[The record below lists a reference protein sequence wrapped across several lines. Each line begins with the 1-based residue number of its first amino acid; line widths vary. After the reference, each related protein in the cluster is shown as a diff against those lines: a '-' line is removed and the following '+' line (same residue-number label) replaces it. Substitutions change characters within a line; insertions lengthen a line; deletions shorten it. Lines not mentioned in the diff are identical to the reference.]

1 MATIQAAGGLA
12 FTAASVAV
20 SAYVASMAVQ
30 RLLGVELREVPDQGL
45 QTWALAS
52 GLSLLSAAIVFNVMG
67 VGYGAIFA

>member
-1 MATIQAAGGLA
+1 
-12 FTAASVAV
+12 
-20 SAYVASMAVQ
+20 MAVQ